1 MRIGSSNIGMESSRR
16 YSSLSARRTS
26 MMVVAGN
33 AGLRMNPE
41 AEDGT
46 EKNSVTGEDAR
57 QKFYGEEAYAE
68 KRNELKE
75 KLKEMNSYSGV
86 KRLSYIQSPRDAL
99 STVRDRCMQYLF
111 SIFFGEFRRWDFGVA
126 MASAQAG
133 GVMGGNVTT
142 QAVTYHDE
150 TYMEEKEETS
160 FSTKGIVKT
169 EDGRTIS
176 FDLNVQMSRSFQAYY
191 EENFTRIEQRMTDPL
206 VINLEGNIAEL
217 RDQTFFFDLDADGVK
232 EEISMLGSGSGY
244 LALDK
249 NGDGIIN
256 DGNELFGT
264 KSGDGFADLAAYDS
278 DRNGWIDENDEI
290 WDKLLIWTKDEDG
303 RDRCYKLSEKNV
315 GAICL
320 SNTETDFALTSKD
333 NVPNGR
339 IRKTGIFLYE
349 NGYAGTI
356 QHVDMAEHGQ
366 EDEQEN
372 KRFQAVG

>member
-1 MRIGSSNIGMESSRR
+1 
-16 YSSLSARRTS
+16 
-26 MMVVAGN
+26 MVVAGN

-249 NGDGIIN
+249 NGDGVIKPDDDRFIVGN
-256 DGNELFGT
+256 DFPRYTFGFTYGLEYKGFDFSMMWQGVGKRNKWMRGESVEAFHNNNEGPVMDFHQDRWTPNNPDATYPRLTMGAESANNAA
-264 KSGDGFADLAAYDS
+264 KSDFWIQDAKYLRRLDILS
-278 DRNGWIDENDEI
+278 RN
-290 WDKLLIWTKDEDG
+290 
-303 RDRCYKLSEKNV
+303 
-315 GAICL
+315 
-320 SNTETDFALTSKD
+320 
-333 NVPNGR
+333 NG
-339 IRKTGIFLYE
+339 
-349 NGYAGTI
+349 
-356 QHVDMAEHGQ
+356 
-366 EDEQEN
+366 
-372 KRFQAVG
+372 